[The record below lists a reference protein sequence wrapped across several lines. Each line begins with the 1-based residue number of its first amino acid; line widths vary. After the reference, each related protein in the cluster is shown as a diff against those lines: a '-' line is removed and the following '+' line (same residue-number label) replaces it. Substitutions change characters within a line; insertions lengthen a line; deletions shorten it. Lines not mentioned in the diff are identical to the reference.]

1 MKKQL
6 IPIIALSA
14 IIALPVISSAST
26 GEEVW
31 MKNCKKCHGD
41 DGKGQTAMGKKF
53 SIRDYTDP
61 AIQAEWSDEDIKAA
75 IADGVTDEGGKK
87 VMLAF
92 GGKLSDEEVDAVVA
106 YLRSL
111 AAN

>member
-1 MKKQL
+1 MKKKL

-14 IIALPVISSAST
+14 FIAIPAVSSAST

-31 MKNCKKCHGD
+31 MKYCKKCHGD
-41 DGKGQTAMGKKF
+41 DGKGETAMGKKF
-53 SIRDYTDP
+53 AIRDYTDP
-61 AIQAEWSDEDIKAA
+61 AVQAEWSDEDIKVAVV
-75 IADGVTDEGGKK
+75 DGVTDENGKK

-92 GGKLSDEEVDAVVA
+92 GKKLSEEEVDAVVT

-111 AAN
+111 KAE